1 MPSAEHRK
9 PFTGKPPLPE
19 TLAILDSADADG
31 TRPVVAGD
39 ADPGLPA
46 SAPPATECDA
56 PTVFGLTLS
65 QLHARYW
72 AARGVQV
79 VRRGEASAI
88 VRDAELYLLLPP
100 GKLALFPLAGLMD
113 TLNWVHP
120 HLLFLRLNDPRNQ
133 RYREEVLADASDRFV
148 RFRRLYRGAGREHG
162 SAQRAALTSRRDIA
176 KVWQQSADGDGWRIL
191 RRSGGRAYASAR
203 GTFYDP
209 ADDSEAAQFVQDL
222 LRAWPQPETSITRAK
237 PIAEKNGDASSLLK
251 TRCVP
256 VLFRDESAAI
266 SPDAQLVG
274 PVWVGAGRTIG
285 AGQTIIG
292 PAIAWD
298 DPAAAPAA
306 RGIEWQTIEP
316 TSSLAAG
323 AVRGRHGPGL
333 VRLVDSALQRGFDI
347 VFSLVAIT
355 LTLPLYPFILAVI
368 WIEDGRPF
376 FFAHRRESRGGKP
389 FGCIKFRS
397 MRKNA
402 EAMKARLA
410 AANRADGPQFY
421 IPNDPRLTRIGKFL
435 RKTNLDELPQFFN
448 VLLGQMAVVGPR
460 PSPHAENQFC
470 PAWREARLSVRPGI
484 TGLWQVCRTR
494 KHGADFQEWIRYDIE
509 YVERRSLWLDLEIL
523 VRTVAMVVGLTH

>member
-1 MPSAEHRK
+1 
-9 PFTGKPPLPE
+9 LPE
-19 TLAILDSADADG
+19 TLAILNSVDADG
-31 TRPVVAGD
+31 RRPVAGV

-46 SAPPATECDA
+46 SATPATECDV

-79 VRRGEASAI
+79 VRRGEASEI
-88 VRDAELYLLLPP
+88 VRHAELYLLLPP

-120 HLLFLRLNDPRNQ
+120 HLLFLRLNDPQ
-133 RYREEVLADASDRFV
+133 SHRYREEVVADDSDRFV
-148 RFRRLYRGAGREHG
+148 RFRRLYGSSGGERG
-162 SAQRAALTSRRDIA
+162 SALRAALTPRPDLA
-176 KVWQQSADGDGWRIL
+176 KLWQQSLDSDGWRIL
-191 RRSGGRAYASAR
+191 RRSGGRAFAAVR

-209 ADDSEAAQFVQDL
+209 ADDTESGQFVHDL
-222 LRAWPQPETSITRAK
+222 LRAWPQPSNTIARAT
-237 PIAEKNGDASSLLK
+237 PINPAVAGWRDASAVVAGDS
-251 TRCVP
+251 
-256 VLFRDESAAI
+256 
-266 SPDAQLVG
+266 QLVG
-274 PVWVGAGRTIG
+274 PVWVGAGRTIA

-292 PAIAWD
+292 PATA
-298 DPAAAPAA
+298 PVGFSSAAT
-306 RGIEWQTIEP
+306 RRQ
-316 TSSLAAG
+316 AG
-323 AVRGRHGPGL
+323 LIRVIDR
-333 VRLVDSALQRGFDI
+333 ALQRGFDI
-347 VFSLVAIT
+347 VFSMIALA
-355 LTLPLYPFILAVI
+355 LTLPLYPLILAAI

-402 EAMKARLA
+402 EAMKGKLA

-421 IPNDPRLTRIGKFL
+421 IPDDPRLTRVGRLL
-435 RKTNLDELPQFFN
+435 RRTNLDELPQFFN
-448 VLLGQMAVVGPR
+448 VLLGQMAIVGPR

-523 VRTVAMVVGLTH
+523 VRTVAMICGLTH